1 MAAPANGARYVNAYC
16 NETVTLVSIVEWKAI
31 RLTTLF
37 QDTYLVKVMPILNQI
52 FKRCAFRA
60 IQRKGGGFLIARRHL

>member
-1 MAAPANGARYVNAYC
+1 MAAPANGARSDNAYC

-37 QDTYLVKVMPILNQI
+37 QE
-52 FKRCAFRA
+52 A
-60 IQRKGGGFLIARRHL
+60 